1 MSVDRK
7 VKVPLY
13 MQVYES
19 LLGRI
24 KDGTYPAAALLPS
37 ERELSVIFSVDRLTV
52 RRALEMLAGEGLVEK
67 KAGLGTWVKE
77 PPPGPGSVGG
87 VRTIVFALPESV
99 SRIDRITEPCISALF
114 FGIEHELA
122 QNEFQL
128 TYTTL
133 GEDQELSGL
142 LRGDQVAGIMF
153 VSQMPPRVLKEAR
166 REGMAAVV
174 VNHYD
179 PYFPSIL
186 PDRETGSFQ
195 AVTHLV
201 DLGHRR
207 IAFISGI
214 PSYLSSR
221 ANYDGYRRAL
231 MEAELDW
238 KDQPFAQGDWTFDGG
253 YRAMTAILESE
264 GPAPTALF
272 AANDM
277 SALGAI
283 EAVREAGLEVP
294 GDMSVV
300 GFDDV
305 EQCRQV
311 SPRLTT
317 VRMDTDLMARAAC
330 QKLLYTIDSG
340 QVHSVKIIVPA
351 PLIVRE
357 STAPVPRDT
366 ENQASFLRFEDQ
378 QKPSKGG
385 ES

>member
-1 MSVDRK
+1 
-7 VKVPLY
+7 
-13 MQVYES
+13 
-19 LLGRI
+19 
-24 KDGTYPAAALLPS
+24 
-37 ERELSVIFSVDRLTV
+37 V
-52 RRALEMLAGEGLVEK
+52 RRALEMLVGEGVVEK
-67 KAGLGTWVKE
+67 KAGLGTWVKA
-77 PPPGPGSVGG
+77 PPPRLGSVGG
-87 VRTIVFALPESV
+87 ARTIVFALPESV

-114 FGIEHELA
+114 FGIERELA
-122 QNEFQL
+122 QNDFQL

-133 GEDQELSGL
+133 GEGEELPEL
-142 LRGDQVAGIMF
+142 LRGGQVAGVMF
-153 VSQMPPRVLKEAR
+153 VSQMSQRVLLEAR
-166 REGMAAVV
+166 RAEVTAVV

-186 PDRETGSFQ
+186 PDRETGSRD
-195 AVTHLV
+195 AVTHLI

-214 PSYLSSR
+214 PTYLSSR
-221 ANYDGYRRAL
+221 ANYEGYRRAL
-231 MEAELDW
+231 MEADLDW

-253 YRAMTAILESE
+253 YRAMTFILEAA
-264 GPAPTALF
+264 GPPPTAVF

-283 EAVREAGLEVP
+283 EAIRETGLQVP
-294 GDMSVV
+294 GDVSVV

-317 VRMDTDLMARAAC
+317 VRVDTDLMARAAC
-330 QKLLYTIDSG
+330 QKLLYTIESG

-357 STAPVPRDT
+357 STAAARRDRDI
-366 ENQASFLRFEDQ
+366 QASFLRFEDQ
-378 QKPSKGG
+378 QKPSKEGG